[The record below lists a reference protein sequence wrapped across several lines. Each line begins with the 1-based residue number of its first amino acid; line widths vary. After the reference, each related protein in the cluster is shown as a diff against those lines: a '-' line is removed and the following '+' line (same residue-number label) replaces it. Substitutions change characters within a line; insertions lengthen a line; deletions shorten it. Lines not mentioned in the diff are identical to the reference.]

1 MADSTG
7 ISQRS
12 GVLARPAATSSTLTL
27 LALAIAGMV
36 VSVMQTMVLPLLPR
50 LVEAFHTSV
59 SAVTWVLTATLLAGA
74 VATPL
79 MSRLGD
85 MYGKK
90 KMIVLAMVLLLAGSL
105 VCAVAGSL
113 GVLIAGRTLQG
124 ASVVVIPLA
133 IGTIR
138 DVFPREHV
146 MTAIGI
152 VSATLG
158 AGGAAGLLLTGI
170 IAAHTTSYHPVFWIS
185 AGVGALGLLLVAVWA
200 PAIGHRAGGRP
211 DLPGTITLAAWLVCL
226 LLALSEG
233 GIWGWR
239 SGPVLGLFAA
249 AAVVCALWVWIEA
262 RVREPLVRLSLL
274 AGPRSLSANLTSLLL
289 GFAMFAG
296 FTLVSSFVQ
305 TSRAQLGYG
314 LSGSVLDVG
323 LYLLPGTVATL
334 VFSRLAGR
342 FEALIGAA
350 WTLATG
356 SALIGAA
363 FGWLALANG
372 HVYDLL
378 VFSVLQG
385 VGFGIAYA
393 ALGTV
398 AVQHVPM
405 DQSAIASGINSLVR
419 TTGGSLGAA
428 ITATVLISYLVP
440 RTTMPA
446 LHGYV
451 LSFAISAVAATL
463 AAAVAA
469 GHAIHYRAD

>member
-7 ISQRS
+7 ISERS
-12 GVLARPAATSSTLTL
+12 GVLPRPAARSSGVTL

-36 VSVMQTMVLPLLPR
+36 VSVIQTMVLPLLPR
-50 LVEAFHTSV
+50 LTAAFHTSV

-79 MSRLGD
+79 LSRLGD

-90 KMIVLAMVLLLAGSL
+90 KMIVLAMVFLVAGSL
-105 VCAVAGSL
+105 ICAVASSL
-113 GVLIAGRTLQG
+113 GVLIAGRIVQG
-124 ASVVVIPLA
+124 VSVVVIPLA

-138 DVFPREHV
+138 DVFPRERV

-170 IAAHTTSYHPVFWIS
+170 IAAHTTSYHPVFWI
-185 AGVGALGLLLVAVWA
+185 AAAVGALGLLLVVAWA

-211 DLPGTITLAAWLVCL
+211 DVPGTITLAAWLICL

-239 SGPVLGLFAA
+239 SGPVVGLFAA
-249 AAVVCALWVWIEA
+249 AAVVCALWVRIEA
-262 RVREPLVRLSLL
+262 RARLPLVRLNLL

-305 TSRAQLGYG
+305 TSRAKLGYG

-334 VFSRLAGR
+334 IFSRLASR
-342 FEALIGAA
+342 FEARIGAA

-363 FGWLALANG
+363 FGWLALANA
-372 HVYDLL
+372 HVYDMM

-451 LSFAISAVAATL
+451 LSFLISATAALL

-469 GHAIHYRAD
+469 WHAVHFRG

>member
-7 ISQRS
+7 ISERS
-12 GVLARPAATSSTLTL
+12 GVLPRPAAPSTGLTL
-27 LALAIAGMV
+27 PALAIAGMV

-50 LVEAFHTSV
+50 LVGAFHTSV
-59 SAVTWVLTATLLAGA
+59 SAATWVLTTTLLAGA

-79 MSRLGD
+79 LSRLGD

-90 KMIVLAMVLLLAGSL
+90 KMIVLAMALLVAGSL

-124 ASVVVIPLA
+124 VSVVVIPLA

-138 DVFPREHV
+138 DVFPRDQV

-170 IAAHTTSYHPVFWIS
+170 IAAHTTSYHPVFWIA
-185 AGVGALGLLLVAVWA
+185 AGIGVLGLLLVAVWA
-200 PAIGHRAGGRP
+200 PAMGNRAGGRP
-211 DLPGTITLAAWLVCL
+211 DVPGTITLAAWLVCL

-239 SGPVLGLFAA
+239 SGPVTGLLAA
-249 AAVVCALWVWIEA
+249 AAAVCALWVWIEA
-262 RVREPLVRLSLL
+262 RTHEPLVRLSLL
-274 AGPRSLSANLTSLLL
+274 AGPRSLSANLASLLL

-296 FTLVSSFVQ
+296 FTLVSGFVQ
-305 TSRAQLGYG
+305 TSRARLGYG

-334 VFSRLAGR
+334 FFSRLAGR

-363 FGWLALANG
+363 FGWLALANA

-378 VFSVLQG
+378 VFGVVQG
-385 VGFGIAYA
+385 IGFGIAYA

-440 RTTMPA
+440 GTTMPA

-451 LSFAISAVAATL
+451 LSFLISAIAAAL

-469 GHAIHYRAD
+469 GHAVHYRG

>member
-1 MADSTG
+1 G
-7 ISQRS
+7 
-12 GVLARPAATSSTLTL
+12 LTL

-50 LVEAFHTSV
+50 LAGAFHTSV

-90 KMIVLAMVLLLAGSL
+90 KMIVLAMALLLAGSL

-170 IAAHTTSYHPVFWIS
+170 IAAHTTSYHPVFWIA
-185 AGVGALGLLLVAVWA
+185 AGVGATGLLLVAVWA

-226 LLALSEG
+226 LLGLSEG
-233 GIWGWR
+233 GIWGWPSR
-239 SGPVLGLFAA
+239 PGLGLFAPA
-249 AAVVCALWVWIEA
+249 AALP
-262 RVREPLVRLSLL
+262 RV
-274 AGPRSLSANLTSLLL
+274 G
-289 GFAMFAG
+289 
-296 FTLVSSFVQ
+296 
-305 TSRAQLGYG
+305 
-314 LSGSVLDVG
+314 
-323 LYLLPGTVATL
+323 
-334 VFSRLAGR
+334 
-342 FEALIGAA
+342 
-350 WTLATG
+350 
-356 SALIGAA
+356 
-363 FGWLALANG
+363 GW
-372 HVYDLL
+372 
-378 VFSVLQG
+378 
-385 VGFGIAYA
+385 
-393 ALGTV
+393 
-398 AVQHVPM
+398 
-405 DQSAIASGINSLVR
+405 
-419 TTGGSLGAA
+419 
-428 ITATVLISYLVP
+428 
-440 RTTMPA
+440 
-446 LHGYV
+446 
-451 LSFAISAVAATL
+451 VAA
-463 AAAVAA
+463 
-469 GHAIHYRAD
+469 RARAPPAPAYP